1 MLVVGGGGSG
11 LGWVVGAWV
20 GGFLYVHTCRNSTKW
35 KEDYKMYTVKE
46 EHQATMSAV
55 LDS

>member
-1 MLVVGGGGSG
+1 MGGRG
-11 LGWVVGAWV
+11 LGWWV
-20 GGFLYVHTCRNSTKW
+20 PVCSYCRNSTEW